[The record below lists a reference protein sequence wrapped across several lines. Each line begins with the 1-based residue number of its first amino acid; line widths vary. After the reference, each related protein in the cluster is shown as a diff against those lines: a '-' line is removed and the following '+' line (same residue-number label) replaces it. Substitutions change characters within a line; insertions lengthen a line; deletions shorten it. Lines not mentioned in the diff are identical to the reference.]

1 LTPRDPDDVAA
12 YDRELAEVT
21 IGGPRPLA
29 GLVEIH
35 DYDSDWPRLYEREED
50 RIRSAL
56 GDRVI
61 RIEHVGSTS
70 VPGLPAKPLI
80 DIVLEV
86 ADSADEAAYVP
97 ALESAG
103 YVLRIR
109 EPDWFEHRLLKGPDP
124 DVNVHVFAA
133 GCEEVDRMLLFRD
146 WLRENAA
153 DRELYAQKKRELA
166 GREWKYMQQYAD
178 AKTAVVQEIIARAS
192 GEEPNP
198 RR

>member
-1 LTPRDPDDVAA
+1 LIPRDPDDVAA

-29 GLVEIH
+29 GPVEIH
-35 DYDSDWPRLYEREED
+35 DYDPVWPRLYEREEA
-50 RIRSAL
+50 RIRSVL

-80 DIVLEV
+80 DVVLEV
-86 ADSADEAAYVP
+86 HDSADEAAYVP
-97 ALESAG
+97 AMESAG

-109 EPDWFEHRLLKGPDP
+109 EPDWYEHRLLKGADTE
-124 DVNVHVFAA
+124 VNVHVFTA

-153 DRELYAQKKRELA
+153 DRELYAEKKRELA

-178 AKTAVVQEIIARAS
+178 AKTAVVHEIMARAS

>member
-1 LTPRDPDDVAA
+1 M
-12 YDRELAEVT
+12 
-21 IGGPRPLA
+21 
-29 GLVEIH
+29 
-35 DYDSDWPRLYEREED
+35 S
-50 RIRSAL
+50 
-56 GDRVI
+56 
-61 RIEHVGSTS
+61 GSTA

-97 ALESAG
+97 AMESAG

-109 EPDWFEHRLLKGPDP
+109 EPDWFEHRVLKGPDT
-124 DVNVHVFAA
+124 DVNVHVFTA

-153 DRELYAQKKRELA
+153 DRELYAERKRELA

-178 AKTAVVQEIIARAS
+178 AKTAVVDEIMGRAS